1 MRPGFS
7 QCAIL
12 QCDTTRIGQDAPCG
26 AMPKLI
32 HPSIPG
38 PWHAP
43 PLASW
48 KTWQVLGRQG
58 GTWAGRCTWPKRE
71 GSKRGL
77 VESSRVGSSRVWLTN
92 KSVQR
97 QCQPDH
103 DFFFSHR
110 CTLKW
115 VRNSQHVSTDEGLGE
130 HRPSAS
136 PGRIAGLS
144 NQATRPPGTKHSGT
158 RLVIGSFPLSIWAA
172 RYISQGDTP
181 TLHVSAPRHAQ
192 HIHSSISQDC
202 TMSHNNI
209 YNPSPYRVA
218 GRGPGRPS
226 ISRPL

>member
-58 GTWAGRCTWPKRE
+58 GTWARRCTWPKME

-115 VRNSQHVSTDEGLGE
+115 VRNSQHASTDEGLGE

-144 NQATRPPGTKHSGT
+144 NQAPRHQAPRHTACNWLLSSVDMGCQIYQPGRHANAS
-158 RLVIGSFPLSIWAA
+158 RQCSAPC
-172 RYISQGDTP
+172 
-181 TLHVSAPRHAQ
+181 SAPRTA
-192 HIHSSISQDC
+192 HSFINLSGL
-202 TMSHNNI
+202 HHV
-209 YNPSPYRVA
+209 P
-218 GRGPGRPS
+218 
-226 ISRPL
+226 